1 MVRAGLTGALVAQTD
16 GAELAAG
23 TGLVTSTRRL
33 DSPIARRY
41 AVVEAMPLHVK
52 ALRAWL
58 RERGIGRVTVKKRGS
73 RVDPDR
79 LRRDVSTKAAGSALL
94 LVTTV
99 AGDTVVLVLG
109 DGS

>member
-1 MVRAGLTGALVAQTD
+1 
-16 GAELAAG
+16 LATG
-23 TGLVTSTRRL
+23 TGLVTSPVCVE
-33 DSPIARRY
+33 SPIARRY

-73 RVDPDR
+73 RVDPDQ
-79 LRRDVSTKAAGSALL
+79 LRRQVSTKASGSALL

-99 AGDTVVLVLG
+99 AGDTVVLVLEAG
-109 DGS
+109 PGPAQP